1 MKPMKEIKV
10 DYKIKSDDIRLG
22 MQFYKINSI
31 DDYTLY
37 TVTDIIRD
45 LGLVI
50 LYNIETDTETIHKI
64 DWLLNDCYCLSDYI
78 EIPITLLKTN
88 LGGASLYCEKDYDTF
103 VGIGGDGYIYHF
115 IMASYNLETE
125 SYLSNIL
132 KRIIKHFSIS
142 DDIKNDCYDILKYYM
157 NYIFDDINEYKA
169 RFESYIPFN
178 TVSIGLF
185 DYSYDAG
192 SKVIDKIIDINEK
205 DDIINIIEDECA
217 LSNAI
222 INCEIYLYDQTINL
236 DEIVYDHFIVYSL
249 EDDKFYIILY
259 DKGPALYRVK
269 YYQDEEVSEVVQ
281 FMLS

>member
-1 MKPMKEIKV
+1 MKMNKPVDIIKV
-10 DYKIKSDDIRLG
+10 NYKIKPDDIILG
-22 MQFYKINSI
+22 MQFYKINCA

-50 LYNIETDTETIHKI
+50 LYNIETNIETIHKI

-88 LGGASLYCEKDYDTF
+88 LGGACLYCEKDYDTY
-103 VGIGGDGYIYHF
+103 IDKGGEEYIYHF
-115 IMASYNLETE
+115 TMASYNLETE

-132 KRIIKHFSIS
+132 KRIIKHFLVS
-142 DDIKNDCYDILKYYM
+142 DDIKNNCNDILKYYM
-157 NYIFDDINEYKA
+157 NYIYDDINEYKA

-192 SKVIDKIIDINEK
+192 NKMLDINDENYLL
-205 DDIINIIEDECA
+205 NIIEDECG

-236 DEIVYDHFIVYSL
+236 DEIVYDHFIVYSI

-259 DKGPALYRVK
+259 DKGPALYRIK